1 MAVETR
7 EFDAARY
14 LDNEEAIAAYLADA
28 TESGDAAEIA
38 HALGVVA
45 RAKGMTDL
53 SKQTGLSR
61 QTLYKA
67 LSGEGNPEL
76 GTISKVADALGYR
89 LSLVPKRRPMPR
101 LRAPC
106 VLLDAQRTL
115 YLL

>member
-38 HALGVVA
+38 RALGVVA

-89 LSLVPKRRPMPR
+89 LSLVAKTQT
-101 LRAPC
+101 
-106 VLLDAQRTL
+106 DAAA
-115 YLL
+115 